1 MKYTVRLKKN
11 KTLKYILKNGRY
23 STNKHLV
30 VHTTENR
37 NKNKNYFAVCV
48 SKKNGIS
55 VHRNKLKRWAREC
68 YKFEEDTLKR
78 GYNIVILYKKSANIS
93 NLSFEIV
100 QKEIKNCLKELGLY
114 EKK

>member
-1 MKYTVRLKKN
+1 MKYTLRLKKN

-30 VHTTENR
+30 IHTTESK
-37 NKNKNYFAVCV
+37 NKIKNYFAVCV

-55 VHRNKLKRWAREC
+55 VHRNKLKRWAREG
-68 YKFEEDTLKR
+68 YKLEESALKK
-78 GYNIVILYKKSANIS
+78 GYNIVILYKKSANIN

-100 QKEIKNCLKELGLY
+100 QGEIKNCLKELDLY
-114 EKK
+114 E